1 MKAVRVVFLVVLV
14 LAAIFALDRALV
26 ARQNLKVVDVGQ
38 QFARWPTGT
47 LAWVQYM
54 RVGGDEF
61 VSFLGPARLR
71 LASAHFKRT
80 ADGVWEQCRRVWDP
94 ASCTEV
100 LPPLRVEVFLA
111 VVEGRALLAEAAKK
125 DG

>member
-54 RVGGDEF
+54 RVGGEEF
-61 VSFLGPARLR
+61 ASFFDAARFR

-80 ADGVWEQCRRVWDP
+80 ADGVWKQCRRVWDP

-100 LPPLRVEVFLA
+100 PPPLQVEAFWAFVD
-111 VVEGRALLAEAAKK
+111 GRALLAEAAKK
-125 DG
+125 G